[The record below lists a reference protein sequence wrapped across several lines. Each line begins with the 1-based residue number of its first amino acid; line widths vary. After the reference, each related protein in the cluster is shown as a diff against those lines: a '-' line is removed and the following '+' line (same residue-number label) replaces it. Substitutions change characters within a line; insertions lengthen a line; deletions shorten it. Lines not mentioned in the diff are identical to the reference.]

1 MQWNPQLDSNWNS
14 SVGVH
19 WLSAPT
25 VDCRFLRWSSLTHWL
40 YYWSC
45 LVHWLNQCQCPCS
58 RWRIFAVFA
67 DLGRPHALLILLH
80 WKINN
85 PPPRQRQRSR
95 FSWAGLKNKSSGD
108 WRGRKPYY
116 SVLTGCSNQY
126 VVPYFGQQAVPNAQM
141 DVVAVADRK
150 CCIYLLWASWWA
162 GDSKF
167 YQSFVFE

>member
-1 MQWNPQLDSNWNS
+1 MKCIEIRSCSWTAAHWIRTET
-14 SVGVH
+14 VGVH

-25 VDCRFLRWSSLTHWL
+25 VDCCFLRWSSLTHWL

-45 LVHWLNQCQCPCS
+45 LVHWLNQCQCPCYTGS

-80 WKINN
+80 WKMNN
-85 PPPRQRQRSR
+85 PPTRQRQRSR

-116 SVLTGCSNQY
+116 SVVCPDGMQWSICGSMLRPTSCTKRTNGCS
-126 VVPYFGQQAVPNAQM
+126 
-141 DVVAVADRK
+141 R
-150 CCIYLLWASWWA
+150 CCW
-162 GDSKF
+162 
-167 YQSFVFE
+167 